1 MGRSR
6 AGARP
11 AARRGWASA
20 RGDQGPTRTRPPDA
34 DPIRV
39 DTRVLADYIADSI
52 VRKLDAKGVID
63 ADALIAARV
72 IRRAKDGVRLIGAAG
87 FTSKK
92 VTFKVNYATK
102 GALAAVEAGG
112 GKVDLIP
119 AKEPWKKTPH
129 AG

>member
-20 RGDQGPTRTRPPDA
+20 RGDQGPTRSRPPDA

-52 VRKLDAKGVID
+52 VRKLDGRPAAKQPSDIHS
-63 ADALIAARV
+63 V
-72 IRRAKDGVRLIGAAG
+72 IRRDSGEHDDSVKHPD
-87 FTSKK
+87 
-92 VTFKVNYATK
+92 
-102 GALAAVEAGG
+102 
-112 GKVDLIP
+112 VDQTLR
-119 AKEPWKKTPH
+119 
-129 AG
+129 